1 MGKSAVTKK
10 PSVSPV
16 MKKPSGSDLMK
27 KVSSPSL
34 GDSISEDGT
43 QKPGRLERKR
53 VLSETRSEATDLST
67 SEEAKLYAPDCF
79 LYLWDTL
86 TSDQKEY
93 LRKASKVLKALN

>member
-27 KVSSPSL
+27 KGSNSSL
-34 GDSISEDGT
+34 GDPISDDGM

-53 VLSETRSEATDLST
+53 ALSETASDLTT

-79 LYLWDTL
+79 LYLWDSL

-93 LRKASKVLKALN
+93 LRKASEALKALS